1 MSSARSS
8 ARCQTLPR
16 SNWMVIPSGEKAA
29 PSFQFDAQILPHQSM
44 WARDASPASSTMFN
58 SQPFCVT

>member
-1 MSSARSS
+1 
-8 ARCQTLPR
+8 
-16 SNWMVIPSGEKAA
+16 
-29 PSFQFDAQILPHQSM
+29 LPHQSM